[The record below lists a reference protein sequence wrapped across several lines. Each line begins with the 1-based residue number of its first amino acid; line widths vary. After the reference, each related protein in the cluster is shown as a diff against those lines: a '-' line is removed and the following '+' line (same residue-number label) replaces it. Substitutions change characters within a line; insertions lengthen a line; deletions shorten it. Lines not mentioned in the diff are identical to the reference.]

1 MGLSIIIAGG
11 IVLFA
16 LVYILLTMP
25 GVVNQTVLITKASTD
40 ISDVENSLLRTN
52 IEISLL
58 SAASGSDAINFTV
71 NNVGTEKL
79 WDFAKFNL
87 IISYDTASGSIT
99 ESLDYAGTCS
109 APASGTW
116 CATSTSADNIDP
128 NILNTDESLNA
139 RSRVSS
145 TPISGTVIITFSTDN
160 GIVSSRATST

>member
-1 MGLSIIIAGG
+1 MGLSVIVAGG

-40 ISDVENSLLRTN
+40 ISEVEDSLLRTN
-52 IEISLL
+52 IEISSLD
-58 SAASGSDAINFTV
+58 ATSGFTTINFTV
-71 NNVGTEKL
+71 NNIGTEKL
-79 WDFAKFNL
+79 WDFEKFNL
-87 IISYDTASGSIT
+87 IISYDSASGSIT

-116 CATSTSADNIDP
+116 CATSISADNIDP

-139 RSRVSS
+139 RSQVSN
-145 TPISGTVIITFSTDN
+145 TPISGTVIVTFSTDN
-160 GIVSSRATST
+160 GIVASRATPT